1 MGESWIVS
9 NLNAA
14 LSTWNDK
21 LAEIW
26 SLLTESPQTF
36 KGGQV
41 WGVMTGIHGTLQA
54 IGYGLLVLFFAV
66 GVMKTCGSF
75 VEVKKPE
82 HALKLF
88 IRFALAKGAVTYG
101 LELMLAV
108 FSIVQGMVSTIITQ
122 SGSSGMS
129 SVTLPQELIDAINNV
144 GFWDSIPLWAV
155 TLIGGLLI
163 TVLSFTMILTVYG
176 RMFSLW
182 MYAAIAPIPLSTFA
196 GEPTSSVGKNFILHI
211 LRLNIRFYR
220 VIIVTDDFAHVTIAY
235 ILLEFVI
242 RYVFRTCTI
251 LVGQVQAQKHHGY
264 DHIQP
269 VQVEL
274 GHIDLIGL
282 FVSVIIIVHRA
293 Y

>member
-88 IRFALAKGAVTYG
+88 IRFALAKAV
-101 LELMLAV
+101 
-108 FSIVQGMVSTIITQ
+108 
-122 SGSSGMS
+122 
-129 SVTLPQELIDAINNV
+129 
-144 GFWDSIPLWAV
+144 
-155 TLIGGLLI
+155 
-163 TVLSFTMILTVYG
+163 
-176 RMFSLW
+176 
-182 MYAAIAPIPLSTFA
+182 
-196 GEPTSSVGKNFILHI
+196 
-211 LRLNIRFYR
+211 
-220 VIIVTDDFAHVTIAY
+220 
-235 ILLEFVI
+235 
-242 RYVFRTCTI
+242 
-251 LVGQVQAQKHHGY
+251 
-264 DHIQP
+264 
-269 VQVEL
+269 
-274 GHIDLIGL
+274 
-282 FVSVIIIVHRA
+282 
-293 Y
+293 

>member
-41 WGVMTGIHGTLQA
+41 WGVMTGIHGALQA

-101 LELMLAV
+101 SQRQQV
-108 FSIVQGMVSTIITQ
+108 IVV
-122 SGSSGMS
+122 
-129 SVTLPQELIDAINNV
+129 VH
-144 GFWDSIPLWAV
+144 GFIPLDR
-155 TLIGGLLI
+155 LPPG
-163 TVLSFTMILTVYG
+163 
-176 RMFSLW
+176 
-182 MYAAIAPIPLSTFA
+182 AANKKAPAKL
-196 GEPTSSVGKNFILHI
+196 
-211 LRLNIRFYR
+211 
-220 VIIVTDDFAHVTIAY
+220 
-235 ILLEFVI
+235 
-242 RYVFRTCTI
+242 
-251 LVGQVQAQKHHGY
+251 
-264 DHIQP
+264 
-269 VQVEL
+269 
-274 GHIDLIGL
+274 
-282 FVSVIIIVHRA
+282 
-293 Y
+293 

>member
-41 WGVMTGIHGTLQA
+41 WGVMTGIHSALQA

-108 FSIVQGMVSTIITQ
+108 FSIVQGMVSTIILPIQLTIFNIEPFIT
-122 SGSSGMS
+122 
-129 SVTLPQELIDAINNV
+129 TLNK
-144 GFWDSIPLWAV
+144 
-155 TLIGGLLI
+155 TC
-163 TVLSFTMILTVYG
+163 
-176 RMFSLW
+176 
-182 MYAAIAPIPLSTFA
+182 IAPIDT
-196 GEPTSSVGKNFILHI
+196 TTY
-211 LRLNIRFYR
+211 NIVP
-220 VIIVTDDFAHVTIAY
+220 VIT
-235 ILLEFVI
+235 
-242 RYVFRTCTI
+242 
-251 LVGQVQAQKHHGY
+251 
-264 DHIQP
+264 
-269 VQVEL
+269 
-274 GHIDLIGL
+274 
-282 FVSVIIIVHRA
+282 
-293 Y
+293 